1 MRTVTMVL
9 AIVLAASSSIRGRE
23 STGAILVGGPST
35 YVVRPGD
42 TLSAIAGR
50 FGMSTAAVVALN
62 HLPRPDAIA
71 PGQRI
76 AVDTSHLAA
85 VDASR
90 TITINVAQRM
100 LFIAG
105 EGQVT
110 GYAVTVGRRG
120 WATPLGAFTIVDKE
134 RNPVWDVPESIQAE
148 MKAQGKPVVTS
159 VPPSPQNPLGAYWLR
174 LSIPGLGIHGTN
186 APSSIYRYASHGC
199 IRMHPEDI
207 AAVFDR
213 IAVGTTG
220 ALVYQPILIG
230 VIDGKVIL
238 EASPDPYNRLP
249 DAAGYTLAAADRRD
263 IGHRIDWSKAN
274 QALRERAG
282 RPQDVTRG
290 GSTQ

>member
-1 MRTVTMVL
+1 MRTVTMALTVVL
-9 AIVLAASSSIRGRE
+9 LAASGIRAQE
-23 STGAILVGGPST
+23 ATGAILVGGPST
-35 YVVRPGD
+35 YVVRAGD

-85 VDASR
+85 VDTSR

-100 LFIAG
+100 LFVAVG
-105 EGQVT
+105 EHVT
-110 GYAVTVGRRG
+110 GYAVTVGTRG
-120 WATPLGAFTIVDKE
+120 WPTPLGPFTIVDKE
-134 RNPVWDVPESIQAE
+134 RNPVWDVPVSIQAE
-148 MKAQGKPVVTS
+148 MKAQGKPVLTT
-159 VPPSPQNPLGAYWLR
+159 VPPSPQNPLGAHWLR

-199 IRMHPEDI
+199 IRMHPDDI

-213 IAVGTTG
+213 VAVGTTG
-220 ALVYQPILIG
+220 ILVYQPILIG
-230 VIDGKVIL
+230 VIDGRVIL

-249 DAAGYTLAAADRRD
+249 DAVEYAIVESERLA